1 MTRLTGTPGGVP
13 VNRCVT
19 TALDKPPDLRGPDPA
34 AAFAELFDAHAR
46 PLRGYLAGRVGES
59 AADDLVAETFLVAL
73 RRRHTYDPDRAPIKG
88 WLYGIATNLVREHV
102 RREVRGH
109 RAGLRAV
116 GRPEPDHGTFVAD
129 RVDAERASKLVAA
142 ALNDLRDE
150 DRDALLL
157 TSWAGLTPAEVA
169 AALGEPASTVRSRL
183 HRTRARLQ
191 ALLTD
196 KDR

>member
-1 MTRLTGTPGGVP
+1 MTEVTGTPAGP
-13 VNRCVT
+13 AVNRCVT
-19 TALDKPPDLRGPDPA
+19 TALEKPPDLSGPDVTA
-34 AAFAELFDAHAR
+34 VFAQLFDAHSR
-46 PLRGYLAGRVGES
+46 QLRGYLAGRVGES

-73 RRRHTYDPDRAPIKG
+73 RRRHTYDPAKAPVKG

-116 GRPEPDHGTFVAD
+116 GRPEPDHGAFVAD
-129 RVDAERASKLVAA
+129 RVDAERASKAVAA

-183 HRTRARLQ
+183 HRVRARLQ
-191 ALLTD
+191 ALLTE